1 MSREAPEP
9 WASWMRHAGFVDPNT
24 KTVRASMRQ
33 LAKEAKVHTT
43 TVAAVMF
50 GDRAPKHA
58 TITAVAEALGV
69 DVRTVAEQAG
79 QTRTEREPYAMPDE
93 VHLLSGRVQ
102 VAITQLIRAIA
113 EERGHGGLNTAAT
126 SGAGGTPAQVAVDA
140 ARSAQVQPIGTADE
154 VPEIPDAGA
163 SQHGGRRR
171 TGTRRGE
178 HTGGST
184 TP

>member
-1 MSREAPEP
+1 
-9 WASWMRHAGFVDPNT
+9 MRQAGFVDPNT
-24 KTVRASMRQ
+24 KTPRASMRR
-33 LAKEAKVHTT
+33 LAEKANVHTS

-102 VAITQLIRAIA
+102 VAITQLIRAMA
-113 EERGHGGLNTAAT
+113 EERGHSGLNTAAN
-126 SGAGGTPAQVAVDA
+126 
-140 ARSAQVQPIGTADE
+140 AR
-154 VPEIPDAGA
+154 AGA
-163 SQHGGRRR
+163 SPAEIIEATAEPLTSPELKRAAGPQRSRAPRRQ
-171 TGTRRGE
+171 G
-178 HTGGST
+178 
-184 TP
+184 

>member
-1 MSREAPEP
+1 
-9 WASWMRHAGFVDPNT
+9 MRQAGFVDPNV

-33 LAKEAKVHTT
+33 LAAVAQVHTS
-43 TVAAVMF
+43 TVAAMMF

-113 EERGHGGLNTAAT
+113 EERGHGGLNTAAIVT
-126 SGAGGTPAQVAVDA
+126 SVKAEPLTSPHPKRAAGP
-140 ARSAQVQPIGTADE
+140 
-154 VPEIPDAGA
+154 
-163 SQHGGRRR
+163 RRPPGPHR
-171 TGTRRGE
+171 QG
-178 HTGGST
+178 
-184 TP
+184 

>member
-1 MSREAPEP
+1 
-9 WASWMRHAGFVDPNT
+9 MRQAGFVDPNT
-24 KTVRASMRQ
+24 KIPRASMRR
-33 LAKEAKVHTT
+33 LAEKANVHTS

-113 EERGHGGLNTAAT
+113 EERGHGGLNTAAIVTDVTAEPLT
-126 SGAGGTPAQVAVDA
+126 SPELKRAAGLRRP
-140 ARSAQVQPIGTADE
+140 SA
-154 VPEIPDAGA
+154 
-163 SQHGGRRR
+163 RRR
-171 TGTRRGE
+171 QG
-178 HTGGST
+178 
-184 TP
+184 

>member
-1 MSREAPEP
+1 
-9 WASWMRHAGFVDPNT
+9 MRQAGFVDPNV

-33 LAKEAKVHTT
+33 LAASAQVHTS
-43 TVAAVMF
+43 TVAAMMF

-113 EERGHGGLNTAAT
+113 EEREPGGNTAAIAAET
-126 SGAGGTPAQVAVDA
+126 EPDDA
-140 ARSAQVQPIGTADE
+140 ISALTAEE
-154 VPEIPDAGA
+154 VERLRTEA
-163 SQHGGRRR
+163 SQQPPPESADPGLL
-171 TGTRRGE
+171 
-178 HTGGST
+178 
-184 TP
+184 

>member
-9 WASWMRHAGFVDPNT
+9 WASWMRQAGFVDPNV

-33 LAKEAKVHTT
+33 LAATAQVHTS
-43 TVAAVMF
+43 TVAAMMF

-113 EERGHGGLNTAAT
+113 EEREHGGDTAAKSEAEET
-126 SGAGGTPAQVAVDA
+126 SAQDA
-140 ARSAQVQPIGTADE
+140 ANDMAARERA
-154 VPEIPDAGA
+154 
-163 SQHGGRRR
+163 
-171 TGTRRGE
+171 
-178 HTGGST
+178 
-184 TP
+184 

>member
-1 MSREAPEP
+1 
-9 WASWMRHAGFVDPNT
+9 MR
-24 KTVRASMRQ
+24 R
-33 LAKEAKVHTT
+33 LAEKANVHTS

-113 EERGHGGLNTAAT
+113 EERGHGGLNTAAIVTDVTAEPLT
-126 SGAGGTPAQVAVDA
+126 SPELKRAAGLRRP
-140 ARSAQVQPIGTADE
+140 SA
-154 VPEIPDAGA
+154 
-163 SQHGGRRR
+163 RRR
-171 TGTRRGE
+171 QG
-178 HTGGST
+178 
-184 TP
+184 